1 MAFGPDGNFYVAQ
14 GKGSDP
20 HKDASVIFQF
30 SGVPAKGGSTLK
42 FLGPSKGDLLQ
53 FAGPFDDSPEQII
66 GIYTP
71 FVEA

>member
-1 MAFGPDGNFYVAQ
+1 
-14 GKGSDP
+14 
-20 HKDASVIFQF
+20 VIFQF

-42 FLGPSKGDLLQ
+42 FLGPSKGGLLQ